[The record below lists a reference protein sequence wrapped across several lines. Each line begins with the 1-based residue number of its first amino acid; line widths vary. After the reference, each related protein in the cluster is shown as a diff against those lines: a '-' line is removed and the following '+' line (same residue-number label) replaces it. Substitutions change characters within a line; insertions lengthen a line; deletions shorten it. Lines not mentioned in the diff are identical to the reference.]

1 VEGADKA
8 NNDDPRKGPNT
19 FSFTESV
26 TVQKPVAEVFEFLV
40 EDMPTRNAMFATG
53 QESFELTEEGE
64 IVDGSVNDLEEA
76 VDGQETLGRFELE
89 KVPNRSVY
97 ISFFPTSEDMVGRL
111 IRKMSVYSEL
121 EKVGFSETLLTMTC
135 VVQLT
140 NFWVKLFARIIG
152 VRKLL
157 AAQLT
162 EDLHA
167 TKSDIETGDSG
178 VSSRLVAQQIE
189 DANAMKSKSEE
200 KLTSVRK

>member
-1 VEGADKA
+1 VEGVDKA
-8 NNDDPRKGPNT
+8 DSDDPKKEPNT
-19 FSFTESV
+19 FSFTDSV

-64 IVDGSVNDLEEA
+64 IVDGSVNDSEEA
-76 VDGQETLGRFELE
+76 VDDQEMLGRFELK
-89 KVPNRSVY
+89 KVPIRFVY
-97 ISFFPTSEDMVGRL
+97 ISFFPTSEDVVGRL
-111 IRKMSVYSEL
+111 IRKMSVYSDL
-121 EKVGFSETLLTMTC
+121 EKMGFSETLLTMTY
-135 VVQLT
+135 VVHLT

-178 VSSRLVAQQIE
+178 ASSRLA
-189 DANAMKSKSEE
+189 
-200 KLTSVRK
+200 